1 MKYIIIDTNF
11 VFHDYFLRG
20 KNIMAL
26 CNYAMR
32 MGYEVYM
39 PHVVVDEMV
48 KQYKEDVEEQ
58 VKKIN
63 AINESW
69 QRVSN
74 GLTLVDNIDDEKLK
88 SKYEIELDT
97 RRHSLQIKTLDYPSV
112 KHRNLALRDLYVH
125 KPFRRSKEG
134 NIGYR
139 DALIWES
146 ILEFCH
152 RAHNDSE
159 IYFISENIKDFASN
173 DRTELHDDL
182 KIDLKNNGF
191 PEDRVKLVSDI
202 HKYVE
207 EEIVADLQVLEK
219 FKDELTKTG
228 GIGDI
233 DVKTII
239 DEKVNNESME
249 FYISEDEHMG
259 PSPFIPYYYEN
270 PSIVNTEVSKISYDV
285 RKLSDSDSIITAI
298 VEIEVDMDAFIYKGD
313 LALIADDEYPDII
326 NRNWNKHY
334 VLVSDVARFFIQ
346 IDILTDAEFN
356 VITSIE
362 QQVVSVKYDSGFM
375 VSDLYN

>member
-1 MKYIIIDTNF
+1 MKHLIIDTNF
-11 VFHDYFLRG
+11 IFHDYFLKG
-20 KNIMAL
+20 KNIMSL

-39 PHVVVDEMV
+39 PLVVFDEMV

-58 VKKIN
+58 VRKIKV
-63 AINESW
+63 INDSW

-74 GLTLVDNIDDEKLK
+74 GYRLVGNVDDEGLI
-88 SKYEIELDT
+88 SKYEIELKT
-97 RRHSLQIKTLDYPSV
+97 RCNSLQIKDLDYPQA
-112 KHRNLALRDLYVH
+112 KHRSIAIRDLYTQ
-125 KPFRRSKEG
+125 KPFRKLKDG

-152 RAHNDSE
+152 RDHKDSE
-159 IYFISENIKDFASN
+159 IYYISENIKDFASN

-182 KIDLKNNGF
+182 KKDLKKNGF
-191 PEDRVKLVSDI
+191 PENRVKLVSDI

-219 FKDELTKTG
+219 YRDELTIKG
-228 GIGDI
+228 GIGNIDI
-233 DVKTII
+233 KSII
-239 DEKVNNESME
+239 DEKANNESIK
-249 FYISEDEHMG
+249 FIISEDEHMG

-270 PSIVNTEVSKISYDV
+270 PSVVNTEVSKINYDV
-285 RKLSDSDSIITAI
+285 RKLSDYDSIITAM
-298 VEIEVDMDAFIYKGD
+298 VEIKADMDAFIYKGD

-346 IDILTDAEFN
+346 IDILTDAEFKN
-356 VITSIE
+356 ITSIE
-362 QQVVSVKYDSGFM
+362 QQVVSVKYDSGFK